1 MPTLIFDMDGV
12 IVLTGP
18 HHYRAWRDTA
28 AADGID
34 LSYDFFTHTFGRT
47 NPDTIRMI
55 WGPNVE
61 PDRAAQIAENKE
73 QAFRESVRADIPIA
87 PGLHDILNAFGSR
100 GWTLAVGS
108 SAPRENLDLILT
120 GAGIR
125 PYFSAIVDGSM
136 VSRGKPA
143 PDVFLLAAHLA
154 RAEPAHCAVIE
165 DAPAGIRAATSAG
178 MAAIA
183 VATTHPAAD
192 LLEAGAHHVA
202 QELKDLTYDTVASLI
217 SPTRE

>member
-18 HHYRAWRDTA
+18 HHYKAWRETA
-28 AADGID
+28 AEDGID
-34 LSYDFFTHTFGRT
+34 LSYEFFTHTFGRT

-61 PDRAAQIAENKE
+61 PARAAAIADRKE
-73 QAFRESVRADIPIA
+73 RAFRDGVRSDIPLA
-87 PGLHDILNAFGSR
+87 PGLREIVDAFGAR
-100 GWTLAVGS
+100 GWRLAVGS
-108 SAPRENLDLILT
+108 SAPRENLDLVLN

-125 PYFSAIVDGSM
+125 AYFSAIVDGSM

-154 RAEPAHCAVIE
+154 GAGASECAVIE

-178 MAAIA
+178 MIAIG

-192 LLEAGAHHVA
+192 LVEAGAHHVA
-202 QELKDLTYDTVASLI
+202 PALADLSFSVIAGLL
-217 SPTRE
+217 PEKQP